1 MRLLV
6 AVISTPRVL
15 VCSLCVCACQG
26 VQLALAMQ
34 NECEALCANSY
45 LSHVLDAVSLLGGG
59 DTPNLPFASV
69 MRDMKLG

>member
-6 AVISTPRVL
+6 AGISTPRVL

-45 LSHVLDAVSLLGGG
+45 LSHVLVAVSLLGGG
-59 DTPNLPFASV
+59 DTPNLPFASA